1 MKRLLIFLTILLATA
16 SLTAQNFARRG
27 FSLGADRDTLLYVI
41 ASPFDNWYITL
52 NGGIQT
58 FIGNELDAS
67 ARRNKLNY
75 NTRVEIGKWVIP
87 DVAVSLRLSHYTIDG
102 QTRYGRHPFVDFTGV
117 PVHDGFYEYQP
128 FHANAF
134 ALVGFVTFDW
144 TNFFSGYERGKRNHW
159 HIFSPIGLGASMLYG
174 RQINPNSD
182 IELGSFRR
190 NLEYFFDMGL
200 GLEYIISENITVF
213 ATAELFASES
223 TWDWSPYDNSYSVF
237 DLIPSLSG
245 GVRLNLLKNVNKYNP
260 HTKTTNREK
269 VNHEFIAF
277 GTRHTVSSLSG
288 RIENLNARIDSV
300 QNLSDHRGQQDSSI
314 IAAMTEELNALQAIL
329 DSTEN
334 SPYGSGRYRPA
345 NVIEELINLIPIHN
359 IPASIVYFQL
369 DKYNIDFNGHRRL
382 QNFAKE
388 LSQMDDTVE
397 FFVIGAA
404 DSATGSVKRNQWL
417 SERRS
422 EAVYNALVNHYHAD
436 RNQLIMV
443 PVGGIA
449 EYEENENN
457 RMTLV
462 ILRTPET
469 EEIINR
475 WTKMKR

>member
-1 MKRLLIFLTILLATA
+1 MRRVLFILTLLLATT
-16 SLTAQNFARRG
+16 SLTAQNFTRRG
-27 FSLGADRDTLLYVI
+27 FSLGADRDTVLYII

-58 FIGNELDAS
+58 FIGNELEAS

-75 NTRVEIGKWVIP
+75 NTRVEIGKWIIP
-87 DVAVSLRLSHYTIDG
+87 DVAVSLRLSHYTVDG
-102 QTRYGRHPFVDFTGV
+102 QTRYGRHPFVDFTDV
-117 PVHDGFYEYQP
+117 PVHDGYFEYQP

-144 TNFFSGYERGKRNHW
+144 TNFFRGYEHGKRKHW
-159 HIFSPIGLGASMLYG
+159 HIYSPIGLGASILYG
-174 RQINPNSD
+174 KQINPNTN
-182 IELGSFRR
+182 IEVGSYRQ
-190 NLEYFFDMGL
+190 NLEYFFDAGM
-200 GLEYIISENITVF
+200 GLEYIISENISVF
-213 ATAELFASES
+213 ATAEVFASES
-223 TWDWSPYDNSYSVF
+223 TWDWSPYDNSYSIF
-237 DLIPSLSG
+237 DIIPSLSG
-245 GVRLNLLKNVNKYNP
+245 GIRLNLLKNVNKFDP
-260 HTKTTNREK
+260 RSRTTNREK

-277 GTRHTVSSLSG
+277 GTRHTVTTLTG

-300 QNLSDHRGQQDSSI
+300 QNLSDQRGHQDSTA
-314 IAAMTEELNALQAIL
+314 IAAMTEELTTLQAIL
-329 DSTEN
+329 DSAEN
-334 SPYGSGRYRPA
+334 GLGKYRPS
-345 NVIEELINLIPIHN
+345 NVMDELINFIPIHN

-388 LSQMDDTVE
+388 LSRMDDTVE

-404 DSATGSVKRNQWL
+404 DSATGSVKHNQWL

-422 EAVYNALVNHYHAD
+422 EAVYKALVNHYNVD
-436 RNQLIMV
+436 GNQLIMV

-449 EYEENENN
+449 EYEMNENN

-469 EEIINR
+469 EEIIRR
-475 WTKMKR
+475 WTQK